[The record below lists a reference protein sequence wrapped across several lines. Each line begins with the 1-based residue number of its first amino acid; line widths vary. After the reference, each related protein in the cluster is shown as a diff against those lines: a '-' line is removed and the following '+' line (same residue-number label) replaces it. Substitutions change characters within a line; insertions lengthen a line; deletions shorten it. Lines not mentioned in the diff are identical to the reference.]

1 MAELAPGSPEWWLR
15 ILHGRL
21 VARRPHI
28 QLCRDYYDGRHRL
41 AFASKKF
48 AETFG
53 GLFGAFADN
62 WCGLVVDASVERLQV
77 QGFRVGE
84 LPDGDA
90 DAARI
95 WQRNNADSESQLA
108 FTEAHVAGECIAT
121 VWYDGNQQAEITW
134 EPADA
139 AIVAVNPKNRRH
151 RLAGAR
157 FYLDEEGYEHAELFL
172 PEKVHLFRSKT
183 VRTGSSIDPAAAA
196 WEPDQLISGAV
207 ADGNTTSMPNPLG
220 VVPMIPLTNNP
231 RLWRAAAD
239 CTVGSEIQP
248 IIPMQDAVNKL
259 IADLIIASEAGA
271 MPMRAVTGYTPD
283 RDPATNEVIPP
294 PWVKDSARWAI
305 IQDAAG
311 KFVSLPAADLGNF
324 VAAID
329 TFVQHIASISRTPPH
344 YLNASADRLSGES
357 IKSAETGLVS
367 KVRGK
372 QRSWD
377 DPLEE
382 IIRLAGKIDGID
394 HLAGAIHCETIWG
407 DPESRTESEHIDAL
421 LKKQALGVPLQQLW
435 EEAPYTP
442 EQIARFP
449 AMQAQAALNDL
460 FTIPELEQV
469 DVE

>member
-1 MAELAPGSPEWWLR
+1 MADSGTPEWWLR
-15 ILHGRL
+15 TLHARL
-21 VARRPHI
+21 IARRPHVE
-28 QLCRDYYDGRHRL
+28 LCRDYYDGRHRL
-41 AFASKKF
+41 AFASQKF

-53 GLFGAFADN
+53 GLFGAFSDN
-62 WCGLVVDASVERLQV
+62 WCGLVVDASVERLRV

-84 LPDGDA
+84 EPQGDREA
-90 DAARI
+90 QEI

-121 VWYDGNQQAEITW
+121 AWFDKDKKAEITW
-134 EPADA
+134 EPADCA
-139 AIVAVNPKNRRH
+139 VVAVDPKNRRN

-157 FYLDEEGYEHAELFL
+157 FWVDEWGYEHAELFL
-172 PEKVHLFRSKT
+172 PDKVYLWKSKT
-183 VRTGSSIDPAAAA
+183 ERKGSSIINASRVH
-196 WEPDQLISGAV
+196 WV
-207 ADGNTTSMPNPLG
+207 ADSSIAGSVSDGTMSTMPNPLR

-231 RLWRAAAD
+231 RLWRATED

-259 IADLIIASEAGA
+259 IADLLVASEAGA
-271 MPMRAVTGYTPD
+271 LPLRYATGYEPRIDTE
-283 RDPATNEVIPP
+283 TNEVIPP
-294 PWVKDSARWAI
+294 PWAKDGAKWAVTK
-305 IQDAAG
+305 DPSG
-311 KFVSLPAADLGNF
+311 KFGSLPAADLGNF
-324 VAAID
+324 VKAVD

-372 QRSWD
+372 QRTWD

-382 IIRLAGKIDGID
+382 LMRLAGKIEGID
-394 HLAGAIHCETIWG
+394 HLANATRSETIWE

-421 LKKQALGVPLQQLW
+421 NKKKDLGVPLAQLW
-435 EEAPYTP
+435 EEAPYSP

-449 AMQAQAALNDL
+449 AMQAQASLNDL
-460 FTIPELEQV
+460 IRLP
-469 DVE
+469 DDANS